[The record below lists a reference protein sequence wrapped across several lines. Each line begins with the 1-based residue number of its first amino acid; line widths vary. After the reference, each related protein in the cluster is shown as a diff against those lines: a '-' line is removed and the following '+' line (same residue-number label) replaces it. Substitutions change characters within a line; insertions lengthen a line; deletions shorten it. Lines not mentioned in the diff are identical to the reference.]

1 MDKAGSETNVLWMGG
16 TVERVS
22 DGTWLMPGARTKFYK
37 EGEATEVYWDA
48 VPEAN
53 YPPGR
58 TTEKFDQNCGTR
70 IKWEP
75 GEGIMAR

>member
-1 MDKAGSETNVLWMGG
+1 MGVA
-16 TVERVS
+16 VERVS
-22 DGTWLMPGARTKFYK
+22 EGTWLMPGERTKCYK
-37 EGEATEVYWDA
+37 KFETAEVYWYA

-53 YPPGR
+53 YPQGR
-58 TTEKFDQNCGTR
+58 TTENSIKNCGTR